1 MNRYGTVNG
10 GGENCAYG
18 RSNGIEIV
26 MGLFVD
32 DGVSSRGHRSNLVNG
47 NFKFAGSFTGPHK
60 DYG

>member
-1 MNRYGTVNG
+1 MARYGSVCG

-18 RSNGIEIV
+18 RSSGIEIV

-47 NFKFAGSFTGPHK
+47 DFVFTSNFTGPHK